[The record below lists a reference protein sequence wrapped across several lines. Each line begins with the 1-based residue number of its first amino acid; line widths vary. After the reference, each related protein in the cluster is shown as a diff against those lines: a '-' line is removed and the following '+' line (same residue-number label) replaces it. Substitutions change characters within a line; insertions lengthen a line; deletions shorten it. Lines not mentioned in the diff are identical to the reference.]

1 MAIIGYMRVSTQE
14 QTLDLQRDALQEAG
28 AVSIYEDKASGKN
41 TDRPELEHCL
51 KALRSGDTLVVW
63 RMDRL
68 GRSLADLIRIVNDL
82 ETRGVKFK
90 SLKETIDTSGPTG
103 KLVFHMFAALAEFE
117 RELVKE
123 RTLAGLAAARVRG
136 QKGGRPQRLT
146 DKQRNAA
153 IAMMTHRELSV
164 ADIAQQFGV
173 SRSTMYSMYTD
184 HQKEQTR

>member
-41 TDRPELEHCL
+41 TDRPELEHCF
-51 KALRSGDTLVVW
+51 KALRFDDTLVVW

-68 GRSLADLIRIVNDL
+68 GRSLADPIRIVNDL
-82 ETRGVKFK
+82 ETHGVKFK

-123 RTLAGLAAARVRG
+123 RTL
-136 QKGGRPQRLT
+136 GRP
-146 DKQRNAA
+146 
-153 IAMMTHRELSV
+153 
-164 ADIAQQFGV
+164 
-173 SRSTMYSMYTD
+173 SRSQSPRAKRRTPATPD
-184 HQKEQTR
+184 R